1 LRQPEGT
8 NLGIVVSKPVVLPHY
23 DVPEGMA
30 IKVTMKN
37 GGTQIATGAAV
48 GDNKGFLWNPDSGY
62 PNREKVVA
70 QTGAPRNPDG
80 TLDVHTAE
88 LVVKLR
94 GWATQAGSALKEY
107 LKSQPAKTA

>member
-1 LRQPEGT
+1 
-8 NLGIVVSKPVVLPHY
+8 
-23 DVPEGMA
+23 MA

-62 PNREKVVA
+62 PNWEKVVA

-94 GWATQAGSALKEY
+94 GWATQAGNALKEY
-107 LKSQPAKTA
+107 LKSQPAKSA